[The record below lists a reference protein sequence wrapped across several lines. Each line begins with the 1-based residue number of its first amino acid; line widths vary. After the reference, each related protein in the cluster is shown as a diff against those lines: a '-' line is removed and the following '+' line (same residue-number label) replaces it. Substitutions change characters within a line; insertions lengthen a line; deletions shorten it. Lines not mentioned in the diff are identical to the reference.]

1 MFVEGDVSRPL
12 EDVRILD
19 LTWVLAGPFAWMIL
33 CDLGADVV
41 KVERPPAGDISRTT
55 GPYQNGW
62 SGYFFSVNR
71 GKKSI
76 AIDLRKPEGKD
87 LFLRLVEQADVV
99 MENFTP
105 GTMAKLGLSYEVLM
119 ARNPRIIL
127 ASVSGFGQS
136 GPYSDR
142 PALDI
147 VVQAMGGMMSITG
160 EPGGGPVRPGA
171 SYGDLTAGLFAA
183 VGVLSALHER
193 ERSGKGQAIDISMLD
208 CQLAVMENSIMRY
221 FVTGEV
227 PGPLG
232 TRHPSATPFQAFPTA
247 DGHIVVALAF
257 GEENQWALLC
267 AMLGVPDLM
276 DDERFET
283 GPKRTRHHALLEPVL
298 NEAFRKRT
306 TAEWYADFL
315 AAGIPCGP
323 VNNVQQVVEDEH
335 VRARGSI
342 KEVTH
347 EVAGTIPIVDTP
359 VRLSRSET
367 GIQGPPPSMGS
378 DTAGVLEG
386 WLGLSGE
393 EVSRLEGDGVVATS
407 GGPDLGRIV

>member
-1 MFVEGDVSRPL
+1 MSRPL

-19 LTWVLAGPFAWMIL
+19 LTWVLAGPFASMIL

-41 KVERPPAGDISRTT
+41 KVERPPFGDISRTT

-62 SGYFFSVNR
+62 SGYFFSINR
-71 GKKSI
+71 GKRSI
-76 AIDLRKPEGKD
+76 AIDLRSEEGRN
-87 LFLRLVEQADVV
+87 LFLRLVEEADVV

-105 GTMAKLGLSYEVLM
+105 GTMARLGLGYDVLS
-119 ARNPRIIL
+119 ARNPRVIL
-127 ASVSGFGQS
+127 ASVSGFGQT

-147 VVQAMGGMMSITG
+147 VVQAMGGMLSITG

-171 SYGDLTAGLFAA
+171 SYGDLTAGLFCA

-193 ERSGKGQAIDISMLD
+193 ARSGVGQAVDISMLD
-208 CQLAVMENSIMRY
+208 CQVAVMENSIMRY

-227 PGPLG
+227 PERLG

-247 DGHIVVALAF
+247 DGHIVIALAF
-257 GEENQWALLC
+257 GEENQWNLLC
-267 AMLGVPDLM
+267 AMLGVPELI

-283 GPKRTRHHALLEPVL
+283 GPKRTRHHAMLEPVL
-298 NEAFRKRT
+298 SAAFAKRT
-306 TAEWYADFL
+306 TADWYADLL

-323 VNNVQQVVEDEH
+323 VNTVPDVVNDEQVRFRE
-335 VRARGSI
+335 SI
-342 KEVTH
+342 KPVTH
-347 EVAGTIPIVDTP
+347 PVAGTIPLPETP

-367 GIQGPPPSMGS
+367 GIKGPPPSMGA
-378 DTAGVLEG
+378 DTENVLG
-386 WLGLSGE
+386 SWLGLSAD
-393 EVSRLEGDGVVATS
+393 EVAALEARRVVATK
-407 GGPDLGRIV
+407 GGPDISRIA

>member
-1 MFVEGDVSRPL
+1 MSRPL

-19 LTWVLAGPFAWMIL
+19 LTWVLAGPFASMIL

-41 KVERPPAGDISRTT
+41 KVERPPFGDISRTT

-62 SGYFFSVNR
+62 SGYFFSINR
-71 GKKSI
+71 GKRSI
-76 AIDLRKPEGKD
+76 AIDLRSEEGRD
-87 LFLRLVEQADVV
+87 LFLRLVEEADVV

-105 GTMAKLGLSYEVLM
+105 GTMARLGLGYDVLS
-119 ARNPRIIL
+119 ARNPRVIL
-127 ASVSGFGQS
+127 ASVSGFGQT

-147 VVQAMGGMMSITG
+147 VVQAMGGMLSITG

-171 SYGDLTAGLFAA
+171 SYGDLTAGLFCA

-193 ERSGKGQAIDISMLD
+193 ARSGVGQAVDISMLD
-208 CQLAVMENSIMRY
+208 CQVAVMENSIMRY

-227 PGPLG
+227 PERLG

-247 DGHIVVALAF
+247 DGHIVIALAF
-257 GEENQWALLC
+257 GEENQWNLLC
-267 AMLGVPDLM
+267 AMLGLPELI

-283 GPKRTRHHALLEPVL
+283 GPKRTRHHAMLEPVL
-298 NEAFRKRT
+298 SAAFAKRT
-306 TAEWYADFL
+306 TADWYADLL

-323 VNNVQQVVEDEH
+323 VNTVPDVVNDEQVRFRE
-335 VRARGSI
+335 SI
-342 KEVTH
+342 KPVTH
-347 EVAGTIPIVDTP
+347 PVAGTIPLPETP

-367 GIQGPPPSMGS
+367 GIKGPPPSMGA
-378 DTAGVLEG
+378 DTESVLG
-386 WLGLSGE
+386 SWLGLSAD
-393 EVSRLEGDGVVATS
+393 EVAALEARRVVATK
-407 GGPDLGRIV
+407 GGPDISRIA

>member
-1 MFVEGDVSRPL
+1 MSRPL
-12 EDVRILD
+12 EDIRVLD
-19 LTWVLAGPFAWMIL
+19 LTWVLAGPFASMIL
-33 CDLGADVV
+33 ADMGAEVV
-41 KVERPPAGDISRTT
+41 KVERPPNGDISRTT

-62 SGYFFSVNR
+62 SGYFFSINR
-71 GKKSI
+71 GKRSI
-76 AIDLRKPEGKD
+76 SIDLRSSEGKE
-87 LFLRLVEQADVV
+87 LFLKLVEKADVV
-99 MENFTP
+99 IENFTP
-105 GTMAKLGLSYEVLM
+105 GTMARLGLGYETLS
-119 ARNPRIIL
+119 ARNPRVIM
-127 ASVSGFGQS
+127 ASVSGFGQT

-160 EPGGGPVRPGA
+160 EAGGGPVRPGA

-183 VGVLSALHER
+183 VGVLTALHER

-221 FVTGEV
+221 FVTGQV

-232 TRHPSATPFQAFPTA
+232 TRHPSATPFQAFPTK

-257 GEENQWALLC
+257 GEENQWGLLC
-267 AMLGVPDLM
+267 AMLGVPELI

-283 GPKRTRHHALLEPVL
+283 GPKRTRNHAELEPVL

-315 AAGIPCGP
+315 EAGIPCGP
-323 VNNVQQVVEDEH
+323 VNTVQNVVNDEH
-335 VRARGSI
+335 VKARNSI

-347 EVAGTIPIVDTP
+347 PVAGTIPIADTP

-367 GIQGPPPSMGS
+367 GIQGPPPSMGE
-378 DTAGVLEG
+378 DTAGVLSG
-386 WLGLSGE
+386 WLGMNDGE
-393 EVSRLEGDGVVATS
+393 IEQLVAGGVVATS
-407 GGPDLGRIV
+407 GGPDISRIA

>member
-1 MFVEGDVSRPL
+1 MPRPL
-12 EDVRILD
+12 EDIRILD
-19 LTWVLAGPFAWMIL
+19 LTWVLAGPFASMVL

-62 SGYFFSVNR
+62 SGYFFSINR

-76 AIDLRKPEGKD
+76 SINLRSAEGKE
-87 LFLRLVEQADVV
+87 LFLRLVEHADVV

-105 GTMAKLGLSYEVLM
+105 GTMAKLGLDYESLA
-119 ARNPRIIL
+119 ARNPRVIL
-127 ASVSGFGQS
+127 ASVSGFGQT

-147 VVQAMGGMMSITG
+147 VVQAMGGVMSITG
-160 EPGGGPVRPGA
+160 EPGGGPVRPGT

-183 VGVLSALHER
+183 VGILSALHER
-193 ERSGKGQAIDISMLD
+193 ERSGVGQAVDISMLD
-208 CQLAVMENSIMRY
+208 CQLAVLENSIMRY

-232 TRHPSATPFQAFPTA
+232 TRHPSATPFQAFPTS
-247 DGHIVVALAF
+247 DGHIVIALAF
-257 GEENQWALLC
+257 GEENQWGLLC
-267 AMLGVPDLM
+267 AMLGVPELI
-276 DDERFET
+276 DDARFET
-283 GPKRTRHHALLEPVL
+283 GPRRTRNHAELEPLL
-298 NEAFRKRT
+298 NQAFRKRT

-323 VNNVQQVVEDEH
+323 VNNVQQAVEDEH

-342 KEVTH
+342 KPVTH
-347 EVAGTIPIVDTP
+347 HTAGTIPIADTP

-367 GIQGPPPSMGS
+367 GIKGPPPDMGA
-378 DTAGVLEG
+378 DTASVLEE
-386 WLGLSGE
+386 WLGMSAA
-393 EVSRLEGDGVVATS
+393 EVEALAAAKVVATS
-407 GGPDLGRIV
+407 GGPDLSRIL